1 MTEPATEEYTPEDLL
16 RLHDAEGLSWGQV
29 EKRTGIPRETAR
41 GRARRL
47 PQYKAMR
54 LPPQVEVIGITAAER
69 PDTEKIYERAVERW
83 EQESALEQRRRE
95 QLIRF
100 DYGPVALT
108 AVGDLHFGAD
118 GTDYPRAFREA
129 EIIRDTPGMYAAF
142 VGDAVNNFIAGR
154 LVQKSLVGEMLI
166 DEGWIL
172 FRKWLRIIG
181 PKMRLVV
188 SGNHENWTRMLAG
201 IDYMRE
207 CTASVAPG
215 VIYDRD
221 DCRIKLQVGERE
233 WDGRIRHKWQG
244 KSIYNPTHG
253 IERAAKFDSPFDFG
267 VGAHNH
273 SSGVSRGFNVG
284 GRSGM
289 AVMCGTYKR
298 IDDFAARLG
307 FPKPNDSVA
316 VALVF
321 DEDTNSITGF
331 ESLEF
336 AAKFMQE
343 MYGST
348 S

>member
-1 MTEPATEEYTPEDLL
+1 LAVLITTEEIV
-16 RLHDAEGLSWGQV
+16 RLKDDVGLSWTKV
-29 EKRTGIPRETAR
+29 YARFPDEKPSKLRSRYRAHHKRQPPECTAV
-41 GRARRL
+41 GVMAS
-47 PQYKAMR
+47 
-54 LPPQVEVIGITAAER
+54 EVLDE
-69 PDTEKIYERAVERW
+69 DEVYERACQRW
-83 EQESALEQRRRE
+83 AEAQDLENRKAQQRLE
-95 QLIRF
+95 F
-100 DYGPVALT
+100 SHGPACLVFLA
-108 AVGDLHFGAD
+108 DLHFG
-118 GTDYPRAFREA
+118 GFGVDYPRAFAEA
-129 EIIRDTPGMYAAF
+129 EIIRDTPGMFACF

-154 LVQKSLVGEMLI
+154 LVQKALVGELLI
-166 DEGWIL
+166 DEGWAI
-172 FRKWLRIIG
+172 FRRWLRIIG

-188 SGNHENWTRMLAG
+188 SGNHENWTRQLAG
-201 IDYMRE
+201 VDYMRE

-221 DCRIKLQVGERE
+221 DCRIKLQVGDAV
-233 WDGRIRHKWQG
+233 WPGRIRHKWQG

-253 IERAAKFDSPFDFG
+253 IERAAKWDADFLWA

-273 SSGVSRGFNVG
+273 SSGVARGFNVG

-298 IDDFAARLG
+298 IDDFAAMLG
-307 FPKPNDSVA
+307 FPKRNESVA

-321 DEDTNSITGF
+321 DEETNSITGF

-336 AAKFMQE
+336 AAAFMRE